1 MSNCN
6 NCSQKL
12 MGKESRL
19 KTFPNSPETE
29 KAAVHSKWERWVGGG
44 GGGGMLFRSTG
55 SHPLTLAAGGMQSNG
70 QIQTS
75 ELGMGQT
82 PAVTS
87 FHADTWEVSFDN
99 VP

>member
-44 GGGGMLFRSTG
+44 GGGCRCGVGLVMREGAQVVNIIPS
-55 SHPLTLAAGGMQSNG
+55 SIKQS
-70 QIQTS
+70 I
-75 ELGMGQT
+75 E
-82 PAVTS
+82 A
-87 FHADTWEVSFDN
+87 
-99 VP
+99 